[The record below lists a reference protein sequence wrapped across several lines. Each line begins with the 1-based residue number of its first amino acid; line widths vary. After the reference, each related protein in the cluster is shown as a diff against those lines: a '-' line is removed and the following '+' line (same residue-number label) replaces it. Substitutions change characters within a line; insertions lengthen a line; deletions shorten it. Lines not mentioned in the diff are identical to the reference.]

1 MARRLWEVLVLVIH
15 GIRGTP
21 GTVVS
26 GGCFCS
32 RHQCWKRNKPLS
44 RHSWGIA
51 LDANVKDN
59 PYGKKSIM
67 NPVIVEIF
75 KRWGFCWGGDFKTT
89 DGMHFEFVRF
99 VYRRDSEV

>member
-1 MARRLWEVLVLVIH
+1 
-15 GIRGTP
+15 
-21 GTVVS
+21 
-26 GGCFCS
+26 
-32 RHQCWKRNKPLS
+32 LS